1 MERGKR
7 EEKRGVISSV
17 MRLHLFLQG
26 KTKKRKGLHSP
37 RSLFVLAK

>member
-17 MRLHLFLQG
+17 MRLHPFLQG
-26 KTKKRKGLHSP
+26 KTKKRKDLPYP
-37 RSLFVLAK
+37 RSLFVLVR